1 MIALRWSVVI
11 LLLVGACGTSA
22 PSLSR
27 VERERLREMRAKK
40 SSTRK
45 TT

>member
-11 LLLVGACGTSA
+11 LLLTGTCGTSA

-27 VERERLREMRAKK
+27 VERERLPRDARQEIFDAE
-40 SSTRK
+40 